1 MTDIGASLA
10 AKCSKGRRA
19 ADPATGAEVPL
30 DLRQA
35 GTVRRVSRRTAAAH
49 RLVRNRGN
57 ALCRRLGRV
66 KRKPARRGASAPA
79 AGSRAAH
86 CWHCRPFS
94 IRPLPALYPHPS
106 PGASAFAGFGPV
118 LDWSPHPR
126 CRNRF

>member
-35 GTVRRVSRRTAAAH
+35 GTVRRVSAARPPRTGRSEAE
-49 RLVRNRGN
+49 GK

-79 AGSRAAH
+79 AGSRA
-86 CWHCRPFS
+86 
-94 IRPLPALYPHPS
+94 RPLLALPAVLHPATAGPIS
-106 PGASAFAGFGPV
+106 LPLRRARAPFADSGPA
-118 LDWSPHPR
+118 
-126 CRNRF
+126 